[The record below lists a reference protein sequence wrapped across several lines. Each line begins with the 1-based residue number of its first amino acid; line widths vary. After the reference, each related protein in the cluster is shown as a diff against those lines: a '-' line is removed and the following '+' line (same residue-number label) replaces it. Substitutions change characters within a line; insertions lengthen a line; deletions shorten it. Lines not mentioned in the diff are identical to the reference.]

1 MDVKLTL
8 KLDESIILAAKR
20 YAKSRNTSVS
30 ALVEHYLQSITSK
43 SQKSEDISPIVK
55 SISGVVS
62 ESKIDEVAED
72 YAKYLTNK
80 YR

>member
-8 KLDESIILAAKR
+8 KLDEAVISAAKR
-20 YAKSRNTSVS
+20 YAKSRKTSVS
-30 ALVEHYLQSITSK
+30 ALVENYLLSITSK
-43 SQKSEDISPIVK
+43 SRKPDDIGPIVK

-72 YAKYLTNK
+72 YGKYLSKK